1 MDPNCVSPKTLKK
14 NNMNINVW
22 KEYLNVNDFM
32 NSAIRTACW
41 FWVFC
46 SIPTLL
52 KELPSSR
59 IRISAIL
66 LCVVEEL
73 GLYLLNTSCV
83 PDTAENF
90 V

>member
-1 MDPNCVSPKTLKK
+1 MLVLGILQHT
-14 NNMNINVW
+14 
-22 KEYLNVNDFM
+22 
-32 NSAIRTACW
+32 
-41 FWVFC
+41 
-46 SIPTLL
+46 TLL

-73 GLYLLNTSCV
+73 GLHLLSTSCV

-90 V
+90 A

>member
-1 MDPNCVSPKTLKK
+1 
-14 NNMNINVW
+14 MNINVW

-73 GLYLLNTSCV
+73 CLYLLNTSCV